1 MVKEGKKRHLHQ
13 GLRDQLSN
21 SSSAWR
27 GVKAHL
33 GWDSQVGPE
42 ALVVKRGEAKATV
55 EKLVTKPDEVA
66 ESMVKQYE
74 AKNEEVKKAIGQPAT
89 DYLDKVRRLT
99 AGSCGKFNFKEV
111 KEKDVREAIQKVDD
125 KESFGVD
132 LISYGCLKKLIDY
145 VTKPLT
151 EIINMSIRIAKYPR
165 CWTTARVKPI
175 WKGK

>member
-1 MVKEGKKRHLHQ
+1 M
-13 GLRDQLSN
+13 
-21 SSSAWR
+21 
-27 GVKAHL
+27 
-33 GWDSQVGPE
+33 
-42 ALVVKRGEAKATV
+42 
-55 EKLVTKPDEVA
+55 
-66 ESMVKQYE
+66 
-74 AKNEEVKKAIGQPAT
+74 
-89 DYLDKVRRLT
+89 DYLAKVRRLT
-99 AGSCGKFNFKEV
+99 AGNCGKFNFKEV

-175 WKGK
+175 WKGKGNDKSEAKSFRPVALLPACGRIMEGLLAKQINKYAKLRNILHDSVH